1 MATKKKSSNKRR
13 VRVNKL
19 KVQKGKIE
27 EMTDK
32 DSKRVKGGVE
42 PRYFH
47 GVINRFP
54 AG

>member
-1 MATKKKSSNKRR
+1 MATKKKSTSKRR
-13 VRVNKL
+13 VKVNKL
-19 KVQKGKIE
+19 KTQTGKVE
-27 EMTDK
+27 QMTDK

-42 PRYFH
+42 PRYFN